1 MAPAGR
7 EIILG
12 ATKDPQFGHLLMFG
26 LGGIY
31 IEVLK
36 DVSFRVAPLTKTQ
49 ARAMIGEIRAA
60 KLLQGVR
67 GEPPADIDIIVD
79 SLVRLSQLVT
89 GFPEITELDINPLM
103 VYAEGKGGIAVDGRI
118 ALEARK

>member
-1 MAPAGR
+1 
-7 EIILG
+7 
-12 ATKDPQFGHLLMFG
+12 
-26 LGGIY
+26 
-31 IEVLK
+31 
-36 DVSFRVAPLTKTQ
+36 
-49 ARAMIGEIRAA
+49 MIGEIRAA

-89 GFPEITELDINPLM
+89 DFPEITELDINPLM